1 MHLTRPLT
9 LLVAV
14 AALSSAACKKTDA
27 ERAAAE
33 RAEMREELG
42 DSYALVPYRVLKL
55 ATRAQ
60 GAPNSPPELQRL
72 IDQTIKISQLTQE
85 GGAKADA
92 EAVLRLAVL
101 AWETRTLLERHD
113 EDEYPV
119 LWSRFQKEPPPAW
132 WDNGSEHLAIAFIEL
147 VGQMTA
153 VHGKKD
159 SSLLTF
165 AAYELSRAEPGPAW
179 PAPLRLA
186 ARLERGIYFA
196 AKGRHYAADEE
207 LTAYLAELDEGSA
220 RLLLADVPGQKN
232 PFRAL
237 RGVGRLA
244 RGWNRYELDRKELAL
259 DDLVAGLED
268 LEAAGLDNELTQWV
282 WAVVHAQRGDTVAAA
297 AKLDRLARS
306 PYLDEAARAE
316 LAELAECAGS
326 LRTSGK
332 LPGPIARGRAMIL
345 IGRALVARAGGVEEI
360 ATLVLGPERAQRLLS
375 PVSALVELQERVAD
389 ASDPERLAG
398 QAKAAGGKLVEGVK
412 ARWNSGDE
420 AKKE

>member
-1 MHLTRPLT
+1 MPGHRSLIV
-9 LLVAV
+9 LLAV
-14 AALSSAACKKTDA
+14 AALSSTACKKTDA

-33 RAEMREELG
+33 RAELREELS

-60 GAPNSPPELQRL
+60 GAPNAPPELQRL
-72 IDQTIKISQLTQE
+72 IDQTVRIGELAQA
-85 GGAKADA
+85 GDAKGDA

-101 AWETRTLLERHD
+101 AWETRALLERHD
-113 EDEYPV
+113 EDEYPL

-132 WDNGSEHLAIAFIEL
+132 WDNGSEHLAVAFVE
-147 VGQMTA
+147 VVAQMTA

-179 PAPLRLA
+179 PAPLRLV
-186 ARLERGIYFA
+186 ARLERGVSFA
-196 AKGRHYAADEE
+196 ARGRHYAADEE

-244 RGWNRYELDRKELAL
+244 RGWNRYELGREELAL
-259 DDLVAGLED
+259 EDLAAGLED
-268 LEAAGLDNELTQWV
+268 LDAAGLENELTLWA
-282 WAVVHAQRGDTVAAA
+282 WAVVHARRGDGAAAA
-297 AKLDRLARS
+297 AKLDRLAAS
-306 PYLDEAARAE
+306 PFLDEAAR
-316 LAELAECAGS
+316 AELAECAGS

-332 LPGPIARGRAMIL
+332 LPGPVARGRAMIL
-345 IGRALVARAGGVEEI
+345 LGRALVARAGGIEKLAARVVGEDR
-360 ATLVLGPERAQRLLS
+360 AHRLVT
-375 PVSALVELQERVAD
+375 PVSALVELQERVAR
-389 ASDPERLAG
+389 ASDPERLGG
-398 QAKAAGGKLVEGVK
+398 QAKAAGGKLVESVK
-412 ARWNSGDE
+412 ARWKGGDE
-420 AKKE
+420 PKKE